1 MSSSLA
7 HEQAQGLLSDYMED
21 NLSAA
26 ERQSV
31 KAHLESCTTCREE
44 LALLERTMPLVQSMP
59 RVQAPAGFTNRVRLR
74 ARKSGVLARRRRAH
88 LWRISTPFT
97 SIVTMAVLM
106 ATVGA
111 MLVVVLILQQKIE
124 VLIQEQPPTRMQVDH
139 AADLEHI
146 ARLAWAVGAEVR
158 VTDKPLVPGSPIGDA
173 MELELRLDKNKL
185 EGFFSAMEQAGLQHT
200 LLEIEEYKKE
210 TGPIPI
216 LVQRRQ

>member
-59 RVQAPAGFTNRVRLR
+59 RVQAPAGFTNRVSLR

-111 MLVVVLILQQKIE
+111 MLVVVLILQQQIE

-139 AADLEHI
+139 AADLERI

-173 MELELRLDKNKL
+173 MELDLRLDKNKL

>member
-21 NLSAA
+21 SLSEA

-44 LALLERTMPLVQSMP
+44 LALLKRTMPLIQGMP
-59 RVQAPAGFTNRVRLR
+59 RVQAPSGFTNRVSLR
-74 ARKSGVLARRRRAH
+74 ARKSGILARRRRTH

-106 ATVGA
+106 AAVGA
-111 MLVVVLILQQKIE
+111 MLVVVLMLQQQIE
-124 VLIQEQPPTRMQVDH
+124 VLIQEQPPTRMQVDD
-139 AADLEHI
+139 AADLERI
-146 ARLAWAVGAEVR
+146 ARLAWAADAEVR
-158 VTDKPLVPGSPIGDA
+158 VTDKPLAPDSPIGDA
-173 MELELRLDKNKL
+173 LELELRLDKNKL

-200 LLEIEEYKKE
+200 LLEIEEYK
-210 TGPIPI
+210 TGTGSAFI

>member
-1 MSSSLA
+1 
-7 HEQAQGLLSDYMED
+7 MED